1 MTPFLAAFLF
11 PLLMMVAATDDVL
24 SGRISNRLTLLIAL
38 SFFPMAWAAGMPWGT
53 VGLHAGVGLGLLV
66 AGFAAFSLGLLG
78 GGDAKLLGAAG
89 LWFGL
94 TGLAQFLT
102 MTVLAGGL
110 LALAV
115 MAWSLVTFD
124 AELRDSRL
132 LRRIGWLKPSVPYGY
147 AIAAGAIAAFPQSWW
162 GAALAT

>member
-1 MTPFLAAFLF
+1 MTHFLAASLF
-11 PLLMMVAATDDVL
+11 PLLMMMAATDDVL
-24 SGRISNRLTLLIAL
+24 SRRISNRIILLTAL

-53 VGLHAGVGLGLLV
+53 LALHAGVGAGLLV
-66 AGFAAFSLGLLG
+66 AGFAAFSLGLFG

-115 MAWSLVTFD
+115 MAWSVVTFD
-124 AELRDSRL
+124 AELRGSRP
-132 LRRIGWLKPSVPYGY
+132 LRRIAWLKPGVPYGY
-147 AIAAGAIAAFPQSWW
+147 AIAAGAILAFPQSWW
-162 GAALAT
+162 STPFGN